1 MPLSPYDQAGR
12 AGPGFVGEPR
22 SAPCVPGLGRPVWL
36 VLLPHAG
43 SQCVRAAVRQ
53 VSVFGSP
60 TWRFP
65 HVGVD
70 FRGVV
75 LPAPRPSR
83 RAVQNVLCELRVP
96 GVRAGAGSTSL
107 TQHHHTPEG
116 GVATRW
122 LHGLELETSQSWRSE
137 VTRSGSVSTGS
148 EQRSTL
154 GDRQSDFTERPL
166 PFRLLGPLTLHLVWR
181 DLARWVVRNPETWP
195 ARSNRCLSRRA
206 KTSCQSR
213 SLCPSRLARV
223 ALPKPP
229 GSQVEQVNFWMWS
242 AGRKD
247 GWLLQAG
254 PETSHVHCPVFP
266 LPMSWNTCDLET
278 TCRRAQGPG
287 GCGTAEIGERT
298 ESLPDPAEQRPAHR
312 PWAVE

>member
-1 MPLSPYDQAGR
+1 MRPWEPWLAHRTRSSGFLHALPLSPYDQAGR

-107 TQHHHTPEG
+107 TQHRHTPEG

-148 EQRSTL
+148 EQRSTS
-154 GDRQSDFTERPL
+154 GDRQLDFTERPL

-181 DLARWVVRNPETWP
+181 DLARWVVRNPETRP

-213 SLCPSRLARV
+213 SILPSAHPDQPGLHFPSPLAARLSRLISGCGV
-223 ALPKPP
+223 
-229 GSQVEQVNFWMWS
+229 
-242 AGRKD
+242 
-247 GWLLQAG
+247 QAG
-254 PETSHVHCPVFP
+254 KMGGFCRLGLKPHTCTALSFRCP
-266 LPMSWNTCDLET
+266 
-278 TCRRAQGPG
+278 
-287 GCGTAEIGERT
+287 
-298 ESLPDPAEQRPAHR
+298 
-312 PWAVE
+312 